1 MENNAKIMAAD
12 VVRKYKQLES
22 TRLAA
27 LHDGDRL
34 AYNKARAQQDI
45 LADLLDKWDVS
56 IEDAGIDY
64 TRLAPDMPSFPR
76 TRGGDPYCQC
86 EETASFYFSPHTRG

>member
-27 LHDGDRL
+27 MHDG
-34 AYNKARAQQDI
+34 
-45 LADLLDKWDVS
+45 DLLDKWNVS
-56 IEDAGIDY
+56 IEDVGVDY
-64 TRLAPDMPSFPR
+64 TRLAPDMP
-76 TRGGDPYCQC
+76 
-86 EETASFYFSPHTRG
+86 

>member
-1 MENNAKIMAAD
+1 MDNTTYSAKLMAAD
-12 VVRKYKQLES
+12 VCRKYRQLED

-27 LHDGDRL
+27 LQDGDQL
-34 AYNKARAQQDI
+34 AYNKARAQQDV

-64 TRLAPDMPSFPR
+64 TRLSWEQRFQ
-76 TRGGDPYCQC
+76 T
-86 EETASFYFSPHTRG
+86 FSPD

>member
-1 MENNAKIMAAD
+1 MENNAKIMTAD
-12 VVRKYKQLES
+12 VVRKYKQLEN

-27 LHDGDRL
+27 LQDGDQL
-34 AYNKARAQQDI
+34 AYNKARAQQDV

-64 TRLAPDMPSFPR
+64 TRLSWEQRFQ
-76 TRGGDPYCQC
+76 T
-86 EETASFYFSPHTRG
+86 FSPD

>member
-22 TRLAA
+22 SRLAA
-27 LHDGDRL
+27 LHEGDRL

-45 LADLLDKWDVS
+45 LADLLDKWDVPV
-56 IEDAGIDY
+56 EDAGIDY
-64 TRLAPDMPSFPR
+64 TRLAPDMP
-76 TRGGDPYCQC
+76 
-86 EETASFYFSPHTRG
+86 

>member
-12 VVRKYKQLES
+12 VARKYKQLEE

-27 LHDGDRL
+27 LQDGDRL

-45 LADLLDKWDVS
+45 LADLLDKWAVS
-56 IEDAGIDY
+56 IDDAGIDY
-64 TRLAPDMPSFPR
+64 TRLAPDMP
-76 TRGGDPYCQC
+76 
-86 EETASFYFSPHTRG
+86 